1 MNKKNE
7 ITDSS
12 YKESFFI
19 DQYGYSFDK
28 NKEIARG
35 AQGVVYTTDKP
46 NILVKVALCKN
57 NQETAKTNIT
67 VENQI
72 YDKVRTLP
80 IMHGANIVVPLT
92 ILKSASGYTM
102 ELLGNMDSMETVFR
116 GEAKVEV
123 EEQSTWLANLYN
135 SNSDF
140 ATIFDNYIATGGL
153 RKRLKCL
160 ISAAATLSKLHMRGL
175 VYSDLSLKNVFVSK
189 DKDYNETWLIDSD
202 NLDFIE
208 DVIERGAGWK
218 TPGFGAP
225 ELRKGYPNTIYSDA
239 FSFAVVAF
247 LILTDTH
254 PFVGRKSRELDQEIS
269 NQINHPYHDIEN
281 IDILE
286 ELSLIADLPWVR
298 DKDDESNTPEGPC
311 DLYITNDLARLFQQ
325 TFGHDGKV
333 NPLKRATLPE
343 WVYMLEKA
351 HDVVIRC
358 HHCGMSYYA
367 GTYPGKISDKCPWC
381 DEKTERIKVS
391 SYSMNGDEPML
402 VWEYSREITDQS
414 ISLPLRLVQESSI
427 KSISDLLCKLKVTK
441 RGFEINNWH
450 KNYRSTIESK
460 PYEIVSHYKYLT
472 ETKDILRLEVTHI
485 ESKKKY
491 IIEIKVE
498 L

>member
-1 MNKKNE
+1 MNKKSE

-19 DQYGYSFDK
+19 DQYGYSFYK
-28 NKEIARG
+28 HQEVARG

-57 NQETAKTNIT
+57 NQENENTNTEI
-67 VENQI
+67 ENQI

-80 IMHGANIVVPLT
+80 IMHGTNIVTPLT
-92 ILKSASGYTM
+92 ILKSIPGYTM
-102 ELLGNMDSMETVFR
+102 ELLGDMDSVETVFR
-116 GEAKVEV
+116 GEARVEK
-123 EEQSTWLANLYN
+123 QSAWLVNLYN

-140 ATIFDNYIATGGL
+140 AKIFDNYIATGGL

-160 ISAAATLSKLHMRGL
+160 ISAANTLSKLHMRGL
-175 VYSDLSLKNVFVSK
+175 VYSDLSLKNIFVSK
-189 DKDYNETWLIDSD
+189 DKGFHETWFIDSD

-208 DVIERGAGWK
+208 DAIERGSGWK

-225 ELRKGYPNTIYSDA
+225 EIHKGSPNTIYSDA

-247 LILTDTH
+247 LLLTDTH
-254 PFVGRKSRELDQEIS
+254 PFVGAKARALDVDVS
-269 NQINHPYHDIEN
+269 NDIEHSYHSIDN

-311 DLYITNDLARLFQQ
+311 DLYITNDLASLFQQ

-343 WVYMLEKA
+343 WLYMLEKA
-351 HDVVIRC
+351 HDMVIQC

-367 GTYPGKISDKCPWC
+367 GTYPGKENDKCPWC
-381 DEKTERIKVS
+381 DGKTERIKVS
-391 SYSMNGDEPML
+391 SYSMNGDEPIL
-402 VWEYSREITDQS
+402 VWEYYHEITED
-414 ISLPLRLVQESSI
+414 ILVLPLRLVQADGIE
-427 KSISDLLCKLKVTK
+427 SISNSLCKLKVTK
-441 RGFEINNWH
+441 DSFELSNWH
-450 KNYRSTIESK
+450 NSYRSTIESK

-472 ETKDILRLEVTHI
+472 ETRDTLRLEVTHI

-491 IIEIKVE
+491 ILEIKVE